1 MFLSDYH
8 SHSLVSFDGEFPMSD
23 MAQAAMDAGLNELCI
38 TDHCD
43 FLDQDGVPV
52 RTYDWAKALDQFE
65 SAAPFHS
72 REGFSLRL
80 GLELGMPYL
89 DSAAAERI
97 CSQPLLDFVLGS
109 VHNLSP
115 ERGGTDF
122 YYADYSTAAACR
134 EALDDHFAS
143 LALLAETDF
152 YDVLAH
158 IIYPLR
164 YMKPD
169 DGPVTLEG
177 YEDRLEALLRT
188 AIGRG
193 KGMEVNT
200 WCGRTLAD
208 WLPML
213 KLYRSLGGEIV
224 TVGSDA
230 HAPGNVGKGVPQ
242 AFDLLREAGFRYV
255 TVFRRRKPEFIPI
268 I

>member
-8 SHSLVSFDGEFPMSD
+8 SHSLVSFDGKFPMSD
-23 MAQAAMDAGLNELCI
+23 MAQAAVDAGLNELCI

-43 FLDQDGVPV
+43 FLDENGVPV

-65 SAAPFHS
+65 AAVPFHS

-80 GLELGMPYL
+80 GLEFGMPYL
-89 DSAAAERI
+89 DPAAAERI

-109 VHNLSP
+109 VHNQSP
-115 ERGGTDF
+115 ELGGIDF
-122 YYADYSTAAACR
+122 YFADYSTAAACR
-134 EALDDHFAS
+134 EALDDYFAS

-164 YMKPD
+164 YMKPA
-169 DGPVTLEG
+169 DGPVTLAG
-177 YEDRLEALLRT
+177 YEERLEALLRT
-188 AIGRG
+188 AIARG

-208 WLPML
+208 WLPLL

-230 HAPGNVGKGVPQ
+230 HAPGNVGKGIPQ

-255 TVFRRRKPEFIPI
+255 TVFRRRKPEFVPI

>member
-8 SHSLVSFDGEFPMSD
+8 SHSLVSFDGKFPMSD
-23 MAQAAMDAGLNELCI
+23 MAQAAVNAGLNELCI
-38 TDHCD
+38 TAHCD
-43 FLDQDGVPV
+43 FLDENGVPV

-65 SAAPFHS
+65 AAECFHH
-72 REGFSLRL
+72 RDDFNLRL

-89 DSAAAERI
+89 DPAAAEHI

-109 VHNLSP
+109 V
-115 ERGGTDF
+115 

-134 EALDDHFAS
+134 EALDDYFAS

-164 YMKPD
+164 YMKPA

-255 TVFRRRKPEFIPI
+255 TVFRRRKPVFIPI

>member
-8 SHSLVSFDGEFPMSD
+8 THSLVSFDGEFPMAD
-23 MAQAAMDAGLNELCI
+23 MARAAVDGGLSQLCI

-43 FLDQDGVPV
+43 FLDQSGVPV
-52 RTYDWAKALDQFE
+52 RTYDWAAALDQYE
-65 SAAPFHS
+65 AAEPFHS

-80 GLELGMPYL
+80 GLELGMPHL
-89 DSAAAERI
+89 DLEAAERI
-97 CSQPLLDFVLGS
+97 CAQPLLDFVLGS

-115 ERGGTDF
+115 ARGGTDF

-134 EALDDHFAS
+134 EALDDYFRS

-164 YMKPD
+164 YMKPA
-169 DGPVTLEG
+169 DGPVTLAGFE
-177 YEDRLEALLRT
+177 ERLDALLRT
-188 AIGRG
+188 VIGRG
-193 KGMEVNT
+193 RGIEVNT
-200 WCGRTLAD
+200 WCGRTVAD
-208 WLPML
+208 WLPLL
-213 KLYRSLGGEIV
+213 KRYRDLSGEIV

-230 HAPGNVGKGVPQ
+230 HAPGNVGRGIPQ

-255 TVFRRRKPEFIPI
+255 TVFRRRTPEFIPI

>member
-8 SHSLVSFDGEFPMSD
+8 SHSLVSFDGEFPMAH
-23 MAQAAMDAGLNELCI
+23 MAQAAVDAGLNQLCI

-43 FLDQDGVPV
+43 FLDQDGAPV
-52 RTYDWAKALDQFE
+52 RTYDWDRALSQFDE
-65 SAAPFHS
+65 AAPLHS

-80 GLELGMPYL
+80 GLELGMPHL
-89 DSAAAERI
+89 DPAAAERI
-97 CSQPLLDFVLGS
+97 CAQPRLDFVLGS
-109 VHNLSP
+109 VHNHSP
-115 ERGGTDF
+115 EQGGIDF

-134 EALDDHFAS
+134 KALDDYFAS
-143 LALLAETDF
+143 LALLAESGF

-164 YMKPD
+164 YMKPA

-177 YEDRLEALLRT
+177 YEDRLEALLRA
-188 AIGRG
+188 AIARG

-208 WLPML
+208 WLPLL
-213 KLYRSLGGEIV
+213 KRYRALGGEIV

-230 HAPGNVGKGVPQ
+230 HAPGNVGKGVSQ

-255 TVFRRRKPEFIPI
+255 TTFRRRKPEFVPI

>member
-8 SHSLVSFDGEFPMSD
+8 SHSLVSFDGKFPMID
-23 MAQAAMDAGLNELCI
+23 MAQAAVAGGLNELCI

-43 FLDQDGVPV
+43 FLDENGVPV
-52 RTYDWAKALDQFE
+52 RTYDWDKALAEYD
-65 SAAPFHS
+65 AADGFHS
-72 REGFSLRL
+72 RTGFSLRL

-89 DSAAAERI
+89 DPAVAERI
-97 CSQPLLDFVLGS
+97 CAQPRLDFVLGS
-109 VHNLSP
+109 VHNQSP
-115 ERGGTDF
+115 ERGGVDF

-134 EALDDHFAS
+134 EALDDYFAS

-164 YMKPD
+164 YMKPA

-177 YEDRLEALLRT
+177 YEDRLDALLRT

-193 KGMEVNT
+193 RGMEVNT
-200 WCGRTLAD
+200 WCGRTLED
-208 WLPML
+208 WMPLL
-213 KLYRSLGGEIV
+213 KRYRALRGEIV

-230 HAPGNVGKGVPQ
+230 HAPDNVGKGVPQ
-242 AFDLLREAGFRYV
+242 AFELLREAGFRYV
-255 TVFRRRKPEFIPI
+255 TVFRRRKPEFVPI

>member
-1 MFLSDYH
+1 MYLVDYHTHTCCSPDSTAPLSDM
-8 SHSLVSFDGEFPMSD
+8 VR
-23 MAQAAMDAGLNELCI
+23 AARRAGLKELCT

-43 FLDQDGVPV
+43 LQQEDGSPLASWDWTPILEQYRAV
-52 RTYDWAKALDQFE
+52 RQTL
-65 SAAPFHS
+65 P
-72 REGFSLRL
+72 RTGPRLRL

-89 DSAAAERI
+89 DPAVAERI
-97 CSQPLLDFVLGS
+97 CAQPRLDFVLGS
-109 VHNLSP
+109 VHNQSP
-115 ERGGTDF
+115 ERGGVDF

-134 EALDDHFAS
+134 EALDDYFAS

-164 YMKPD
+164 YMKPA

-177 YEDRLEALLRT
+177 YEDRLDALLRT

-193 KGMEVNT
+193 RGMEVNT
-200 WCGRTLAD
+200 WCGRTLED
-208 WLPML
+208 WMPLL
-213 KLYRSLGGEIV
+213 KRYRALRGEIV

-230 HAPGNVGKGVPQ
+230 HAPDNVGKGVPQ
-242 AFDLLREAGFRYV
+242 AFELLREAGFRYV

>member
-8 SHSLVSFDGEFPMSD
+8 SHSLVSFDGTFSMAD
-23 MAQAAMDAGLNELCI
+23 MARAAVSAGLSQLCV

-43 FLDQDGVPV
+43 FLDQDGLPV
-52 RTYDWAKALDQFE
+52 RTYDWGKALSQFDE
-65 SAAPFHS
+65 AAPFHS

-80 GLELGMPYL
+80 GLELGMPHL
-89 DSAAAERI
+89 DLEAAERI
-97 CSQPLLDFVLGS
+97 CAQPRLDFVLGS
-109 VHNLSP
+109 VHNHSP

-122 YYADYSTAAACR
+122 YYADYSTAAVCR
-134 EALDDHFAS
+134 EALDDYLTS
-143 LALLAETDF
+143 LTLLAESCF

-164 YMKPD
+164 YMKPA

-177 YEDRLEALLRT
+177 YEDRLDTLLRT

-193 KGMEVNT
+193 KGIEVNT

-208 WLPML
+208 WLPLL
-213 KLYRSLGGEIV
+213 KRYRALGGEIV

-230 HAPGNVGKGVPQ
+230 HTPDNVGKGISQ

-255 TVFRRRKPEFIPI
+255 TVFRRRKPEFVPI

>member
-65 SAAPFHS
+65 AAAPFHS

-89 DSAAAERI
+89 DPAAAERI
-97 CSQPLLDFVLGS
+97 CAQPMLDFVLGS

-134 EALDDHFAS
+134 EALDDYFGS
-143 LALLAETDF
+143 LALLAESNF

-164 YMKPD
+164 YMKPA

-200 WCGRTLAD
+200 CRGHTIGAWKPILE
-208 WLPML
+208 
-213 KLYRSLGGEIV
+213 LYKSCGGEIV

-230 HAPGNVGKGVPQ
+230 HTPKWLGDHLEEGYQ
-242 AFDLLREAGFRYV
+242 LLRDLGWKYC
-255 TVFRRRKPEFIPI
+255 TVYRQRKPCPI
-268 I
+268 KL